1 MFDIQ
6 EQRLCY
12 WTQLKAELQTGAEG
26 DTVAEVLQQLYSLER
41 YWAFPGLMVLEKI
54 DALYQQHQLQRAIN
68 LVENTLNAL
77 SRPRKKAFIPFSSHL
92 DQLQRPGLVE
102 SESHHNEQTKP
113 CFEVLVIHP
122 DPIHYYA
129 LYNNAL
135 LGMQSD
141 RDEFLYEL
149 VFASNIADA
158 VTALLNNPNI
168 QACIALS
175 GCVLQSDLDKAN
187 QSLSMFNIM
196 EMVDEYQDSALA
208 FREVA
213 RQIRPQIE
221 HYYIAQLPFAELPAL
236 YFNLFHQVFYHE
248 YPFKDL
254 HYHLLNAI
262 RDRYNTPF
270 LNALLAYAKK
280 PRSVFHALPISQ
292 GLSIRDSVWASDF
305 YQLYGHHILNV
316 ETSGTQGGLDS
327 LLNPKGAIKSAQEK
341 AATAFGAEQTF
352 FVTNGTST
360 SNKIVMQAN
369 LRPGDIVFISSD
381 CHKSIPYGVILAGA
395 QVHFLQ
401 TNAVERY
408 DLYGAIPLQQ
418 IIEKMHQLQQ
428 QGLLSRLK
436 QIVLTNSTFDGLI
449 YDVEHYMMAILAM
462 KPDIIF
468 HWDEAWHAHAHFN
481 ALYQRRHAM
490 GVARVLRHRFNSETY
505 RAQYQAAENPA
516 QMPDPD
522 KVKLRVYATQSTH
535 KTLSAFRQGS
545 MIHVYDEVFNED
557 AFLDAYYT
565 HTSTSP
571 NYQILAS
578 LDVARRQ
585 MAFEGYAVTQK
596 IIQLAMQLRDKV
608 QQDSDINQVFS
619 VLDER
624 DIYPLEQDKQPPLMA
639 DVSSIDLLANH
650 RLAGMRIDPTKV
662 TLDIRKT
669 GLTGGQFRKLLI
681 DRYNIQV
688 NKTSRYTVLF
698 IINIG
703 ATQKSID
710 YLVKVLVEVAQRLVQ
725 IKQPSQD
732 SSAIAGIS
740 MPQLRRYHSRYQL
753 RHSHGQIADTANLR
767 AAYYD
772 AYDQNQIDYLVLS
785 TDNIELAK
793 SGKNWVSAAFVTP
806 YPPGFPLLVP
816 GQIIDYHALMYLSCI
831 VDDEIHGF
839 HKARGLKIFT
849 SAFLQD
855 EL

>member
-1 MFDIQ
+1 MMFDLLQ
-6 EQRLCY
+6 QRLSY
-12 WTQLKAELQTGAEG
+12 WQQLKAAFQQGGG
-26 DTVAEVLQQLYSLER
+26 DAIAKTLQQLYPLER
-41 YWAFPGLMVLEKI
+41 YWAFPGLMVLEKV
-54 DALYQQHQLQRAIN
+54 DAFYQQHQLQRAIN
-68 LVENTLNAL
+68 LVDNTLDAL
-77 SRPRKKAFIPFSSHL
+77 SRPRKKAFVPYSSHL

-102 SESHHNEQTKP
+102 LDAHQTEQTKP

-122 DPIHYYA
+122 DPVNYYA

-135 LGMQSD
+135 IGMQSD

-149 VFASNIADA
+149 VFVSNVADA

-175 GCVLQSDLDKAN
+175 ACAMPSDLAQAN
-187 QSLSMFNIM
+187 QSLSVFDY
-196 EMVDEYQDSALA
+196 EALVDAYQDSALV
-208 FREVA
+208 FRA
-213 RQIRPQIE
+213 LAKQIRPQIE
-221 HYYIAQLPFAELPAL
+221 HYYIAQLPFAELPAI
-236 YFNLFHQVFYHE
+236 YFEQFHQVFYQD

-254 HYHLLNAI
+254 HYQLLNAI

-270 LNALLAYAKK
+270 LNALLAYSKK

-305 YQLYGHHILNV
+305 YQLYGSHILNV

-341 AATAFGAEQTF
+341 AATAFGADQTF

-369 LRPGDIVFISSD
+369 LRPGDIVFVSSD
-381 CHKSIPYGVILAGA
+381 CHKSIPYGVILSGA

-401 TNAVERY
+401 TNAVETH

-418 IIEKMHQLQQ
+418 ILDQMQLLKQ

-462 KPDIIF
+462 KPDVIF

-481 ALYQRRHAM
+481 AVYQRRHAM
-490 GVARVLRHRFNSETY
+490 GVVRILRQRLDSEAY
-505 RAQYQAAENPA
+505 RAQYQAAENREGF
-516 QMPDPD
+516 PDPD
-522 KVKLRVYATQSTH
+522 KVRLRVYATQSTH

-545 MIHVYDEVFNED
+545 MIHVYDERFNED

-585 MAFEGYAVTQK
+585 MAFEGYGITQK
-596 IIQLAMQLRDKV
+596 IIQLAMQLRHRV
-608 QQDSDINQVFS
+608 QQHPDINQVFS
-619 VLDER
+619 VLDEQ
-624 DIYPLEQDKQPPLMA
+624 DIYPLEQNSLSRPLA
-639 DVSSIDLLANH
+639 DGQSIDVLANH
-650 RLAGMRIDPTKV
+650 QLAGMRIDPTKV
-662 TLDIRKT
+662 TIDIRKT

-710 YLVKVLVEVAQRLVQ
+710 YLINVLVEVAQRLVQ
-725 IKQPSQD
+725 VQPSAQAAAKI
-732 SSAIAGIS
+732 SSVS
-740 MPQLRRYHSRYQL
+740 MPQLRRYHPRYQL
-753 RHSHGQIADTANLR
+753 RHSNGQLADYADLR
-767 AAYYD
+767 QAYYD
-772 AYDQNQIDYLVLS
+772 AYDHDQIDYLLL
-785 TDNIELAK
+785 TTENMELAK
-793 SGKNWVSAAFVTP
+793 SGRSWVSASFVTP

-816 GQIIDYHALMYLSCI
+816 GQMIDYPALMYLSCI
-831 VDDEIHGF
+831 VDEEIHGF

-849 SAFLQD
+849 FSQD